1 MQVIH
6 HYPGSSWALVKPSL
20 LTLQAR
26 TLAVTEPHLKVSIS
40 NELKSG
46 WFLSHRARIFFFFP
60 VPSPSWIRQSD
71 LLPLYQQIKDFVPLS
86 RYEEKALSGV
96 CLSGSLPSSRHTP
109 RESLFRFLPC
119 PQTLANAQED
129 SWRRTFYCIRRDF
142 KPEDPM
148 DSILSCK
155 PILSNIPS

>member
-1 MQVIH
+1 MQVILY
-6 HYPGSSWALVKPSL
+6 YPGSSWALVRSLL

-26 TLAVTEPHLKVSIS
+26 TLAVTEPHLKVSIYK
-40 NELKSG
+40 ELKSG
-46 WFLSHRARIFFFFP
+46 WFLSHKARIFFS
-60 VPSPSWIRQSD
+60 VPSPHWIRQSD

-109 RESLFRFLPC
+109 KGSVFRFLPC
-119 PQTLANAQED
+119 PQTLANTQED
-129 SWRRTFYCIRRDF
+129 PWRRTFYCIRRDF
-142 KPEDPM
+142 KPEAPM
-148 DSILSCK
+148 DSFLSCK